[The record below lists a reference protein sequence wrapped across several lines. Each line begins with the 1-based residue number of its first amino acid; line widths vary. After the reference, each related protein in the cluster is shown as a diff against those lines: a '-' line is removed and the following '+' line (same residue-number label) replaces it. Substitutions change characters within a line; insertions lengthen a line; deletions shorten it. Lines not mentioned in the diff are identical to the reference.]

1 MPYMNKNNLP
11 VLIYS
16 TEDGVTQLEVQMD
29 GDTVW
34 LSTAQMAEL
43 FQRERSVITK
53 HIKNI
58 LERGAG
64 ARAMCNFCTL
74 QITGEG

>member
-1 MPYMNKNNLP
+1 MNKSNLP
-11 VLIYS
+11 MLIYRA
-16 TEDGVTQLEVQMD
+16 EDGATRLEVQMD

-53 HIKNI
+53 HINNVFD
-58 LERGAG
+58 EGGAG
-64 ARAMCNFCTL
+64 ARGQCAKYAHCKC
-74 QITGEG
+74 